1 MSTVCI
7 VAALFASHLVNDFH
21 ALFGALFPAAKA
33 GDGLLHS
40 FFFKVIDQG
49 LRRRR
54 AEILG
59 YLFDS
64 LINLFGNGDG
74 CLYEA
79 HFSLLSPIIGLDGN
93 TVKEYQLIIFC
104 RKMSQ
109 VEWGQAQLIN
119 LWDFLITNQIFS
131 QDFHTMKKASI
142 HPKPLL
148 F

>member
-33 GDGLLHS
+33 GDGFPHS

-49 LRRRR
+49 LRGRR

-64 LINLFGNGDG
+64 LIDLFRNGDG
-74 CLYEA
+74 CFYEA
-79 HFSLLSPIIGLDGN
+79 HFSLLSPIIGLDDN
-93 TVKEYQLIIFC
+93 TAKAYRLIIFF
-104 RKMSQ
+104 RKMR
-109 VEWGQAQLIN
+109 E
-119 LWDFLITNQIFS
+119 
-131 QDFHTMKKASI
+131 
-142 HPKPLL
+142 
-148 F
+148 